1 MNRFGRIA
9 LKTILWII
17 GSVIALILLI
27 IFLIRI
33 PAVQNYVV
41 GKVTNYLENKIGT
54 PVDIGY
60 VNITFPKKLVLENV
74 YFEDQSKDT
83 LIAGEK
89 LLVDINM
96 FKLLKNTVEIE
107 ELELEGITAKISRTL
122 PDSSFN
128 FDYIMKAFSSE
139 KESTT
144 TSDTSSALVFNIEDV
159 LFKRIHFVYND
170 EVIGTNADIRL
181 NHFDTRVK
189 KFELTNNMAF
199 SMPDVNIDGLT
210 AIVKQWQPVSD
221 TETPDVSDF
230 GITDPTAQTT
240 SLLPNVEI
248 NTVDLA
254 NILVRYEDASSAM
267 KTKFDI
273 KRLTAKIKELDLNKE
288 IVKLDEVAL
297 DESDSQILFG
307 KTTKTPQPKDV
318 VADSSVSAASSMNWV
333 VSADRLI
340 INKTNVWFKDDNQPR
355 MKGFDYGNIKITDF
369 LGDLENLYYSADSI
383 SGSLQSLSMKD
394 HSGFTIKKLEADFVY
409 GNKGAEIKNLL
420 AQTPYTTIRDYVKV
434 SYPSLEALSSNP
446 NLVTVDARI
455 RKTTIDMRD
464 IRYFVPDL
472 DTMQVMK
479 PLLTRSFYVDG
490 SARGRLDNL
499 TIPNIEFKTL
509 DRTHLQASANIKGL
523 PDMEKLDVDLK
534 LKKFTTGR
542 ADIERLVAKSM
553 LPDSIQLPNAISLS
567 GTFKGGMKGFNTN
580 MSLMTEKGNATVNG
594 KMAMGRDTTYDAY
607 VSIDNFNI
615 GHILNQDS
623 VLGIISADARVA
635 GTGLNPKNMN
645 ATVEGNLNRL
655 DAMGYRYGDIKLNAQ
670 ANAGDIAGSLN
681 SPDPNIQLNMDFAAD
696 MRGRY
701 PKVQATLMIDSVNL
715 RNLNLMEEDFRY
727 HGKVVADLETAD
739 PNFLN
744 GSVVV
749 SNSSIAYANDRYT
762 LDTISLSASA
772 DTSRNTLI
780 LSSEFLKAHLVG
792 KYRLTELGASVQD
805 IVKMYYN
812 PKGAATTTLSYEP
825 QNFEFSATLNNSRF
839 IRDFLPELEEMR
851 DVTLDGTFDSKSK
864 SIMAK
869 LIAPKVLYNGMLI
882 ENVGVDLTTA
892 DSTLYYSAL
901 INRIKVNNIE
911 LTNTVFSG
919 SVIENNLDF
928 GLWVK
933 DKAGKEQYHLG
944 AGMQVADNNYIL
956 RLKEDGLM
964 LNYEKWQI
972 DTVNQLSFGTDG
984 IRANNFRL
992 TNNGQEFLIQSKDST
1007 LNSPI
1012 DLNFKNFRIETLTQI
1027 IESEALN
1034 LGGGINGTA
1043 TVSRLESSPVFVSDL
1058 TIEKFYFGK
1067 DTVGN
1072 VLVKV
1077 DNVQENTFAAD
1088 IKITENGNDV
1098 QLVGNFISPPNSPS
1112 TIDATLSLK
1121 PMKMTTIQAFSLGYL
1136 EDAAGDLTGDIKIT
1150 GTLDEPRIN
1159 GALTFQQAKINVAM
1173 LNADLMMDNQSI
1185 RFNNQGIQFR
1195 QFEIK
1200 DARGNAAR
1208 LNGSVRTTNYT
1219 AFDFNLNL
1227 SMDDF
1232 AAVNSTREDNDLFF
1246 GKLYLTSNLRVTG
1259 NLDNPR
1265 VDGNIK
1271 VNENTD
1277 FVFIVP
1283 NDDPGIAQRDGVVK
1297 FVNRSD
1303 TARANVFA
1311 RLDSMT
1317 TATKL
1322 SGYDIA
1328 LNLTTDREA
1337 KFKVILDEG
1346 TKDALN
1352 IQGVAELNTTIDAS
1366 DKITMSGTYTVE
1378 KGDYTFSLGPISRPF
1393 TFQKG
1398 STITWNG
1405 DPLDAR
1411 LDITAVYRN
1420 RFSTLELVQS
1430 QIGSES
1436 QNLYKQRIPFDV
1448 KLILTGELFKP
1459 QINFDIDLDENNAI
1473 ASQDVVSKVNIA
1485 LSNIRS
1491 DPAELNKQVFS
1502 LIALGRF
1509 MSSNPFESLSG
1520 GGGAEGIARS
1530 TVSSFLT
1537 SQLNNL
1543 ASDLVKG
1550 VELDFNLQS
1559 EEDYLTGN
1567 AQTRTD
1573 LNVGV
1578 SKMLFDDRL
1587 KITIGSN
1594 FEVEGNSRPGE
1605 KASNIAGDISLDYQ
1619 LSKDGRYF
1627 ARVYRK
1633 NQYQAT
1639 LQGQF
1644 VETGIGFIVTMS
1656 YDKFRELFMNSKAL
1670 EQYYDTDSK
1679 GLRGRFDT
1687 ERMDTDSVYR
1697 DSVRLVI
1704 RDSLMLHSPEFRK
1717 RMEQRDRQNLQQRQQ
1732 NKNDSSTN
1740 PQVDS
1745 TKRAIRKEEIDGSET
1760 EGEDN
1765 KENKKD
1771 STNKTIDAPTQA
1783 IRNEDEE
1790 RRQHED

>member
-41 GKVTNYLENKIGT
+41 GKVTNYLETKIGT
-54 PVDIGY
+54 PVSIGY

-107 ELELEGITAKISRTL
+107 EFELEGITAKISRTL

-128 FDYIMKAFSSE
+128 FDYIMQAFTSE
-139 KESTT
+139 KESTP
-144 TSDTSSALVFNIEDV
+144 TSDSSSALVFNIEDV

-170 EVIGTNADIRL
+170 EVIGTSADIRL

-199 SMPDVNIDGLT
+199 SMPDIKIDGLT
-210 AIVKQWQPVSD
+210 AVVKQWQPVSD
-221 TETPDVSDF
+221 TEAPSAADL
-230 GITDPTAQTT
+230 GITDSSAQSS
-240 SLLPNVEI
+240 SLLPDLEI
-248 NTVDLA
+248 KNIDLS
-254 NILVRYEDASSAM
+254 NIFVSYADAASKM
-267 KTKFDI
+267 DTKFDI
-273 KRLTAKIKELDLNKE
+273 KRLQAGIKELDLNKE
-288 IVKLDEVAL
+288 IVRLEEVAL

-307 KTTKTPQPKDV
+307 KTSPAATKTTATDTEQT
-318 VADSSVSAASSMNWV
+318 ASSMNWV
-333 VSADRLI
+333 VSADRLV
-340 INKTNVWFKDDNQPR
+340 INKTNVWFKDDNQAR
-355 MKGFDYGNIKITDF
+355 MKGFDYGNIKITNF
-369 LGDLENLYYSADSI
+369 LGELEDLYYSTDSI
-383 SGSLQSLSMKD
+383 SGSLQNLSMKD
-394 HSGFTIKKLEADFVY
+394 HSGFTVKKLQADFVY
-409 GNKGAEIKNLL
+409 GSKGAEIKNLL
-420 AQTPYTTIRDYVKV
+420 AQTPYTTIRDYVKIT
-434 SYPSLEALSSNP
+434 YPSLDAISTNP
-446 NLVTVDARI
+446 NLVNVDAKI

-479 PLLTRSFYVDG
+479 PLLARSFYIDG
-490 SARGRLDNL
+490 TVRGKMDNL

-509 DRTHLQASANIKGL
+509 DRTQLVASAIIKGL
-523 PDMEKLDVDLK
+523 PDMEKLNVDLK

-542 ADIERLVAKSM
+542 GDIERLVDKSM

-567 GTFKGGMKGFNTN
+567 GTFKGGMKGFDTN
-580 MSLMTEKGNATVNG
+580 LSLVTEKGNATVNG
-594 KMAMGRDTTYDAY
+594 KMSMGRDTTYNAY
-607 VSIDNFNI
+607 VSVDNFNL
-615 GHILNQDS
+615 GNILNQDS
-623 VLGIISADARVA
+623 VLGIISVEAKVE

-645 ATVEGNLNRL
+645 ATVEGNLNQL
-655 DAMGYRYGDIKLNAQ
+655 DAMGYTYRNIKLDAQ
-670 ANAGDIAGSLN
+670 ASGGDIAGSLV

-696 MRGRY
+696 MRGTY
-701 PKVQATLMIDSVNL
+701 PKVQATLMIDSINL
-715 RNLNLMEEDFRY
+715 QNLKLMDQNFRY
-727 HGKVVADLETAD
+727 HGKIVADLETAD
-739 PNFLN
+739 PDFLN
-744 GSVVV
+744 GSVIV
-749 SNSSIAYANDRYT
+749 SNSSIAYENDRYT
-762 LDTISLSASA
+762 LDTIALRASA
-772 DTSRNTLI
+772 DSNRNTLV
-780 LSSEFLKAHLVG
+780 LNSEFLRAHLVG
-792 KYRLTELGASVQD
+792 KYKLTQLGNSIQD
-805 IVKMYYN
+805 IVQMYYN
-812 PKGAATTTLSYEP
+812 PKGEPATTLAYDP

-839 IRDFLPELEEMR
+839 IRDFLPDLEEMR
-851 DVTLDGTFDSKSK
+851 DVTLDGTFDSESK

-869 LIAPKVLYNGMLI
+869 LIAPKILYGGTLI

-901 INRIKVNNIE
+901 INRIKVNTIE

-919 SVIENNLDF
+919 SVVENNLDF
-928 GLWVK
+928 GLWIK

-944 AGMQVADNNYIL
+944 AGMQVADNNYAL
-956 RLKEDGLM
+956 RLKEDGLV
-964 LNYEKWQI
+964 LHYEKWSI
-972 DTVNQLSFGTDG
+972 DTANQISFGSQG
-984 IRANNFRL
+984 LRADSFRL
-992 TNNGQEFLIQSKDST
+992 TNKGQEFLIQSKDSSS
-1007 LNSPI
+1007 NAPI
-1012 DLNFKNFRIETLTQI
+1012 DLTFNNFRIETLTQI
-1027 IESEALN
+1027 VESEALN

-1043 TVSRLESSPVFVSDL
+1043 TISRLESSPVFVSDL
-1058 TIEKFYFGK
+1058 NIEKFYFGK

-1072 VLVKV
+1072 VAIQV
-1077 DNVQENTFAAD
+1077 NNIQENTFAAD
-1088 IKITENGNDV
+1088 IKISENGNDV
-1098 QLVGNFISPPNSPS
+1098 QLIGNFISPPNAPS
-1112 TIDATLSLK
+1112 SIDATLSLK
-1121 PMKMTTIQAFSLGYL
+1121 PMKMTTIQAFSLGYI
-1136 EDAAGDLTGDIKIT
+1136 EDAAGDLVGDIKIT
-1150 GTLDEPRIN
+1150 GTVDQPRID
-1159 GALTFQQAKINVAM
+1159 GALTFQQAKMNIGM
-1173 LNADLMMDNQSI
+1173 LNADLLMDNQAI

-1195 QFEIK
+1195 QFTIK
-1200 DARGNAAR
+1200 DSRGNATR
-1208 LNGSVRTTNYT
+1208 LNGSIRTTTYT
-1219 AFDFNLNL
+1219 DFDFNLNI

-1246 GKLYLTSNLRVTG
+1246 GKLYLTSNLRITG

-1265 VDGNIK
+1265 VDGDIR
-1271 VNENTD
+1271 VNDKTD
-1277 FVFIVP
+1277 FNFIVP
-1283 NDDPGIAQRDGVVK
+1283 NDDPGLAQRDGVVK

-1311 RLDSMT
+1311 QLDSLT

-1328 LNLTTDREA
+1328 LNLSTDRDA

-1352 IQGVAELNTTIDAS
+1352 IQGIAEINTTIDAS

-1430 QIGSES
+1430 QVGSES

-1520 GGGAEGIARS
+1520 GGGAEGLARS

-1537 SQLNNL
+1537 GQLNNL

-1605 KASNIAGDISLDYQ
+1605 KASNIAGDVSLDYQ

-1644 VETGIGFIVTMS
+1644 VETGLGFIITMS
-1656 YDKFRELFMNSKAL
+1656 YDRFKELFMNSKAL
-1670 EQYYDTDSK
+1670 QQYYDTDSK
-1679 GLRGRFDT
+1679 GFRRRFDV
-1687 ERMDTDSVYR
+1687 ERMDSDSVYR

-1704 RDSLMLHSPEFRK
+1704 RDSLMQHSPEFRK
-1717 RMEQRDRQNLQQRQQ
+1717 RMQERQKQQ
-1732 NKNDSSTN
+1732 N
-1740 PQVDS
+1740 
-1745 TKRAIRKEEIDGSET
+1745 
-1760 EGEDN
+1760 
-1765 KENKKD
+1765 ENKKD
-1771 STNKTIDAPTQA
+1771 STKSDAIDTTARVIRKEDIDSLATKEDTKNARKDSTKTTIDAPKNA

-1790 RRQHED
+1790 RNANED